1 MDIELVAATSSA
13 LLAQGFLAEAGKRT
27 WQGTTALLE
36 TIRRRF
42 QGNRSVESTLE
53 RLEQEPRN
61 EAALTTMTHLLT
73 ASMMNDAQFFRTL
86 RELVEQAPNTSIS
99 PEFVSKIYNNYQNAR
114 IEKIVNI
121 ETVHGDLNF

>member
-13 LLAQGFLAEAGKRT
+13 LLAQGFLAEAGRSA
-27 WQGTTALLE
+27 WQGTTELLQ

-42 QGNRSVESTLE
+42 RGDSNAESTLE
-53 RLEQEPRN
+53 RLEQTPQD
-61 EAALTTMTHLLT
+61 EAVTARMTYWLA
-73 ASMMNDAQFFRTL
+73 ASMAEDAAFYDTL
-86 RELVEQAPNTSIS
+86 RQLVEQAPSTSVS
-99 PEFVSKIYNNYQNAR
+99 PEVVSRIYNNYQNAK